1 MKKFLTLLFVIATVA
16 SCAESAIEKPD
27 NLISEEEMVDILYD
41 LALITAAK
49 NTNSNVLV
57 ENNVK
62 TMPYIYNKYKIDSTQ
77 FADSDLY
84 YAAKPTVY
92 EGFYKDV
99 QSKLDTI
106 KKRLERK
113 RQFEADSIAASRK
126 KNPEKLKVAPAKTGK
141 K

>member
-1 MKKFLTLLFVIATVA
+1 MKKFLTLLLVIAIVA
-16 SCAESAIEKPD
+16 SCAESAIKKPD
-27 NLISEEEMVDILYD
+27 NLISEEKMVDILYD

-57 ENNVK
+57 KNNVK
-62 TMPYIYNKYKIDSTQ
+62 TMPYIYSKYKIDSTQ
-77 FADSDLY
+77 FTESDLY
-84 YAAKPTVY
+84 YAASPTVY

-113 RQFEADSIAASRK
+113 REFESDSIAKAKSK
-126 KNPEKLKVAPAKTGK
+126 KAEKPNAVPLKTEQK
-141 K
+141 

>member
-1 MKKFLTLLFVIATVA
+1 MKKFLTLLLVIATVA
-16 SCAESAIEKPD
+16 SCAESAIKKPD

-62 TMPYIYNKYKIDSTQ
+62 TMPYIYKKYNIDSTQ
-77 FADSDLY
+77 FADSDIY
-84 YAAKPTVY
+84 YAANPVVY
-92 EGFYKDV
+92 EGFYKEI
-99 QSKLDTI
+99 QRKLDTI
-106 KKRLERK
+106 RTLLDRK
-113 RQFEADSIAASRK
+113 RELKADSIAASRK
-126 KNPEKLKVAPAKTGK
+126 KNPEKLKVAPVKAGK